1 MFTSIKNMFSNI
13 KGFFMGLLSSEQAE
27 KNEAAPAS
35 KAKVLVKNILVYP
48 FSLLKAVKES
58 LFFTTDILKD
68 IDRVVK
74 TLPKDQWCQEG
85 RVFHDYIAEHS
96 SRIDFNN
103 GHSDLLYYVFIQ
115 WQEEGKWSED
125 TTIED
130 RLVCFLSMIKEE
142 HTRIKHNFLY
152 QFSLVLS
159 KRKQAIF
166 EAMRAASI
174 CYKEKM

>member
-13 KGFFMGLLSSEQAE
+13 KGFFMGLLSSEQVE
-27 KNEAAPAS
+27 KN
-35 KAKVLVKNILVYP
+35 KAKVLVKHILVYP

-58 LFFTTDILKD
+58 LFFTTDVLKD

-74 TLPKDQWCQEG
+74 TLPKDQWRQEG
-85 RVFHDYIAEHS
+85 RVFHDYIAKHS
-96 SRIDFNN
+96 SKIDFNN
-103 GHSDLLYYVFIQ
+103 RHSDLLYYVFIQ
-115 WQEEGKWSED
+115 WQEEGKWSKD
-125 TTIED
+125 ISIED
-130 RLVCFLSMIKEE
+130 RLMCFLSTIKEE
-142 HTRIKHNFLY
+142 HKKIKHSFLY